1 MCSELT
7 RHKSGSQ
14 WRNFYGRFKGKSL
27 SARQSETLRVEF
39 AKYSIKNISW
49 EENPQRKSLNLNEI
63 FSKKH
68 IWLEIGFGGGEHL
81 MHQAKLNP
89 DVGIIGCEPYI
100 NGLAMLLR
108 KLSDHPCDNVR
119 LYDGD
124 ARNIFDV
131 LPKSSIEKVFL
142 LYPDPWP
149 KKSTTVEGL

>member
-1 MCSELT
+1 MCSELN

-27 SARQSETLRVEF
+27 SAKQSETLQVEF

-49 EENPQRKSLNLNEI
+49 EENPQRKPLNLTKL
-63 FSKKH
+63 FAKKN

-89 DVGIIGCEPYI
+89 DIGIIGCEPYI

-108 KLSDHPCDNVR
+108 KLSDHPCNNVR

-131 LPKSSIEKVFL
+131 LPKMIEYLTPF
-142 LYPDPWP
+142 
-149 KKSTTVEGL
+149 